1 MGVKLRNYYMDSKG
15 NMCYLDWKTKCAMVT
30 AHFNVLPDCVG
41 VPNIDCIYPLK
52 QRVVRD
58 IYTKLRPL
66 SDVQEFWVFGSST
79 RMCCNV
85 SSDLDVAYKVVENS
99 DVDIEKLLSGCDP
112 NGIDIINLDNV
123 PHNERLW
130 GQIRMGVRII

>member
-1 MGVKLRNYYMDSKG
+1 
-15 NMCYLDWKTKCAMVT
+15 
-30 AHFNVLPDCVG
+30 
-41 VPNIDCIYPLK
+41 
-52 QRVVRD
+52 
-58 IYTKLRPL
+58 
-66 SDVQEFWVFGSST
+66 
-79 RMCCNV
+79 MCCNV